1 MDIYQVT
8 NVLRSFTHSQENR
21 TNAKDK
27 TFYNMEPKVLK
38 SLDQISDRD
47 FSHLLYAYGVRNVGN
62 PELLKAFDK

>member
-1 MDIYQVT
+1 
-8 NVLRSFTHSQENR
+8 
-21 TNAKDK
+21 
-27 TFYNMEPKVLK
+27 MEPKVLK